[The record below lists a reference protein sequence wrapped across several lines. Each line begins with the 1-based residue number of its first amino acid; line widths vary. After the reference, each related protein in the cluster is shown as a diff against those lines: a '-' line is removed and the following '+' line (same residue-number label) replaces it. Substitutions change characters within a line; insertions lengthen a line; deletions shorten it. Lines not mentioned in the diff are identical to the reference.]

1 MTIRMSQA
9 YGHWSSSLLSFCFD
23 SIQESRTLLQAGP
36 FNAARLRFIAAG
48 FCALILQLAVEQA
61 ADASCGDWLASHSP
75 TEMAET
81 ARPSF
86 PGLTDSTQHVDRE
99 TPAQQPAPCHG
110 PLCQNTPAPAS
121 PPVPVE
127 TTQTPQQW
135 LKLTVGTCQIERGV
149 CSRRLPQSELLPESA
164 SRRRLERPPCC

>member
-1 MTIRMSQA
+1 MAIDNQDVSGVR
-9 YGHWSSSLLSFCFD
+9 SSSLLSFCFD

-61 ADASCGDWLASHSP
+61 ADASCGDWLANHSP

-86 PGLTDSTQHVDRE
+86 PGLTDSKQHVDRE

-110 PLCQNTPAPAS
+110 PLCHNTPAPAS

-135 LKLTVGTCQIERGV
+135 LKLTVGVCQVEPGV
-149 CSRRLPQSELLPESA
+149 RSRRLPQSELLPESA

>member
-1 MTIRMSQA
+1 M
-9 YGHWSSSLLSFCFD
+9 
-23 SIQESRTLLQAGP
+23 LQAGP

-61 ADASCGDWLASHSP
+61 ADASCGDWLANHSP

-86 PGLTDSTQHVDRE
+86 PGLTDSKQHVDRE

-110 PLCQNTPAPAS
+110 PLCHNTPAPAS

-135 LKLTVGTCQIERGV
+135 LKLTVGVCQVEPGV
-149 CSRRLPQSELLPESA
+149 RSRRLPQSELLPESA